1 MEERAG
7 RGASMKFENV
17 LIRFFPTVYSE
28 ANFVDRTYQALSS
41 HGFTADNTIAIVDV
55 CRDEISQP
63 FLRLVKDKWG
73 EAFNLC
79 SLAGMFFAGRTALQ
93 AAMHHAPHVGGRE
106 RYVFFALPH
115 IAVDGGGQIGVCERP
130 GVGESNACGA
140 LNAFLQ
146 ELQKGKLNVSL
157 DENDLEQSL
166 LKARLLKEIPYGQI
180 PDLLSLTRLVQKLIV
195 TDLENAL
202 RPIIDPGKC
211 DYAVLSGIQIHGP
224 EGNYVCPSPGYAIV
238 QGTRQDI
245 VLPGAKCL

>member
-1 MEERAG
+1 
-7 RGASMKFENV
+7 MKFENV
-17 LIRFFPTVYSE
+17 LIRFFPTVYTE
-28 ANFVDRTYQALSS
+28 ANFVEKTFQSLKSQ
-41 HGFTADNTIAIVDV
+41 GFTAENAIAIVDV

-79 SLAGMFFAGRTALQ
+79 SLAGMFFAGRTALL
-93 AAMHHAPHVGGRE
+93 AAMHHAPRQDGRE
-106 RYVFFALPH
+106 RYVFFAIPH
-115 IAVDGGGQIGVCERP
+115 VAVDGGGQIGVCERP

-166 LKARLLKEIPYGQI
+166 LKMRLLKEIPYGQV
-180 PDLLSLTRLVQKLIV
+180 PDLLSLTRLVQKVII

-202 RPIIDPGKC
+202 RPIINPGKC
-211 DYAVLSGIQIHGP
+211 DYAVISGIQIHGP
-224 EGNYVCPSPGYAIV
+224 DGNYVCPSPSYAIV
-238 QGTRQDI
+238 KGARQDLF
-245 VLPGAKCL
+245 LPGAKCI